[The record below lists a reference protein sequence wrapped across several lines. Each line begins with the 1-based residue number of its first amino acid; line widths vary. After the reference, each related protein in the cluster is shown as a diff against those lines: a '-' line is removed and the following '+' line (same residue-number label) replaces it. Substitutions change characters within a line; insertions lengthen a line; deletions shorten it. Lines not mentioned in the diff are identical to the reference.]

1 MAPSS
6 AADKVAPDDNLLAA
20 SGFNSDSYPK
30 FKSEIRQRR
39 ANDTRNTKIVDL
51 GRDCSR
57 LRWFSPGSAP
67 KEALDFCLRLIT
79 PPPSFRAHRRR
90 HAENGGV
97 YRREA
102 DGEACIEQHLILTEE
117 GDTSGRPIRGP
128 QLKRIKSWTVA
139 AVATVFLVVIS
150 VKFLD
155 RPLAWFFYRVLGH
168 LMIVQQFA
176 ATPSFFG
183 PFELF
188 ILLIFFI
195 RRIAFYPLSRSDA
208 ALLLCEASLLTTK
221 SLVSPLKSLFGRTWP
236 LYGHPSLLLDCAY
249 GFNSFTAGQEFF
261 PSGHTASVCAVVG
274 VLWAMYPRFRPMYA
288 LAVAVACSGRACR
301 WGFSLPQ
308 RRRRRGIP

>member
-1 MAPSS
+1 M
-6 AADKVAPDDNLLAA
+6 
-20 SGFNSDSYPK
+20 
-30 FKSEIRQRR
+30 
-39 ANDTRNTKIVDL
+39 
-51 GRDCSR
+51 
-57 LRWFSPGSAP
+57 
-67 KEALDFCLRLIT
+67 
-79 PPPSFRAHRRR
+79 
-90 HAENGGV
+90 
-97 YRREA
+97 
-102 DGEACIEQHLILTEE
+102 
-117 GDTSGRPIRGP
+117 
-128 QLKRIKSWTVA
+128 KRIKSWTVA

-249 GFNSFTAGQEFF
+249 GFNSFTAGQESF

-288 LAVAVACSGRACR
+288 LAVTIIAVALVAGDFHFLSDVAAGGFLGITVALVILAASGLAKVKLSSTR
-301 WGFSLPQ
+301 LPGAL
-308 RRRRRGIP
+308 RSGSRPLAE